1 MLATRLA
8 PIASLL
14 FLSGAALSSAHGSAP
29 MPYIYGGED
38 AQPGDWPWVALITSV
53 DPADSGSGPTVSA
66 FSCSGVLIDD
76 DHVLTAAHCFFNEDN
91 EQVTEV
97 HIAYNRVTR
106 PGSLSTYNTT
116 AQTIYI
122 HEQYN
127 EFSRSDFRNDI
138 AIVRLADPANLASY
152 PQLAGHDDIDTLEAL
167 VGDARRNSTTALGW
181 GDTGD
186 TQGITPGTLQQVMLD
201 YVRSSDC
208 RQDWGTV
215 FTFDM
220 MICADGTNPARDTCG
235 GDSGGPLLT
244 GDPDD
249 PVIVGLTSF
258 GSAVACGQ
266 PGNPGV
272 YTNVAYYAQTTSWI
286 DDVRNGLITPR
297 PPRSGPPQTPRVG
310 SSGGGGAAGLGLLWL
325 LPLLAA
331 RRQSRRASRSA
342 R

>member
-1 MLATRLA
+1 MLATRQA

-76 DHVLTAAHCFFNEDN
+76 DHVLTAAHCFFNGAN
-91 EQVTEV
+91 EQATEV
-97 HIAYNRVTR
+97 YIAYNRVARPDTLDDYDTR
-106 PGSLSTYNTT
+106 

-127 EFSRSDFRNDI
+127 EFSGSDFRNDI
-138 AIVRLADPANLASY
+138 AIIRLTHAANLSSY
-152 PQLAGHDDIDTLEAL
+152 PQLASTADISTLEGL
-167 VGDARRNSTTALGW
+167 EGDERLNSTTALGW

-186 TQGITPGTLQQVMLD
+186 TAGVTAGTLQQVMLD

-208 RQDWGTV
+208 HDKWGNT

-244 GDPDD
+244 GDQDN